1 MSSELKLNV
10 VACLFIF
17 IAIIFVTIFILFDK
31 KIGGNILN
39 TKSYKTESCFF
50 IADENGNQKE
60 VSEEIWDKSYKITIV
75 TFIFLSLATICLF
88 YLFLRYIFIPTMK
101 RNLQILIRA
110 EGLIPRRLRR
120 NKGY

>member
-39 TKSYKTESCFF
+39 TKSYKTESSFF

-101 RNLQILIRA
+101 RNLQILISFFKK
-110 EGLIPRRLRR
+110 E
-120 NKGY
+120 